1 LDSYAVE
8 SLKNPIMPLSSWGQD
23 LSTRK
28 KPTTK
33 TNKFTSRTEKAE
45 KRSYR

>member
-1 LDSYAVE
+1 MGAR
-8 SLKNPIMPLSSWGQD
+8 PINQEKTP
-23 LSTRK
+23 
-28 KPTTK
+28 TK